1 MVAIIESTHYKRPA
15 VKEAEHQFS
24 KIESN
29 LT

>member
-1 MVAIIESTHYKRPA
+1 MSLLLKVLIIKRPA

-29 LT
+29 LP